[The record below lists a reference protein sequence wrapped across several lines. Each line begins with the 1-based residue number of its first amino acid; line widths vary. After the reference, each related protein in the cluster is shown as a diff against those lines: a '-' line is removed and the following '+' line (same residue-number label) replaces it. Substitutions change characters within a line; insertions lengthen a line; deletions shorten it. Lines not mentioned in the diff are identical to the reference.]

1 MSTQTTE
8 ASIPNSGTS
17 GAESGRGRTGGRRQR
32 ERDRNTAH
40 GRTQGPRYITRKIP
54 FYEVLSQEGLDKLEH
69 QAEWILKEVGM
80 EFRDDEESLR
90 LWREAGADVQGT
102 RIRFE
107 PGLVRS
113 VIQKSAPR
121 EFTQHSRNPAR
132 SVQIGGDNV
141 VFSPAY
147 GSPFVS
153 DLRDGRR
160 YGALT
165 DFENFVKLAYMCPWL
180 HHSGGTVCEPVDVP
194 VNKRHLDM
202 VYAHLRY
209 SDKPLMGSVTLP
221 ERAEESIEMCR
232 LVFGTEMVDQNCVI
246 LGNINVNSPLVWDG
260 VMTGALRAYA
270 AANQAAV
277 VVPFILGGAMGPVTT
292 AGAIAQAHAEAMVG
306 VALTQLVRPGAP
318 VIYGNFL
325 SSMSLKSGAPTFG
338 MPEPAIAYLAVGQLA
353 RRLGVPLRCGGALTA
368 SKAVDAQAAQESAD
382 SLLPALL
389 CGANFILHAAGWLE
403 GGLVMSYEK
412 FMLDCDHLGMMHVFM
427 NGLDLSENALAGSAF
442 SETGPG
448 QHFLG
453 TGHTLA
459 NYETAYYIPE
469 LTDSESYERWVELG
483 EKRADQRAGDQA
495 QRWLKEYQAPA
506 IDPGVDEA
514 LKAYIAERKA
524 SRADAWY

>member
-1 MSTQTTE
+1 MTEPTTDTAPAGVKE
-8 ASIPNSGTS
+8 T
-17 GAESGRGRTGGRRQR
+17 GRGRSSGRRQR
-32 ERDRNTAH
+32 DRDKQKTSAPH
-40 GRTQGPRYITRKIP
+40 YITRKIP
-54 FYEVLSQEGLDKLEH
+54 FYDMLSAEGLDRLER
-69 QAEWILKEVGM
+69 QAEWILKEVGID
-80 EFRDDEESLR
+80 FRGDSEALR
-90 LWREAGADVQGT
+90 LWREAGADVRGENV
-102 RIRFE
+102 RFE

-113 VIQKSAPR
+113 VIQKTAPR
-121 EFTQHSRNPAR
+121 QFTQLARNPAR
-132 SVQIGGDNV
+132 SVPIGGDHV
-141 VFSPAY
+141 VFAPAY

-153 DLRDGRR
+153 DLTAGRR
-160 YGALT
+160 YGSLV
-165 DFENFVKLAYMCPWL
+165 DFENFIKLTYMCPWL

-194 VNKRHLDM
+194 VNQRHLDM

-232 LVFGTEMVDQNCVI
+232 VVFGAETVDKNCVI
-246 LGNINVNSPLVWDG
+246 LGNINVNSPLVYDH
-260 VMTGALRAYA
+260 VMSGALRAYA

-368 SKAVDAQAAQESAD
+368 SKAVDAQSAQESAD
-382 SLLPALL
+382 SLMPALL

-412 FMLDCDHLGMMHVFM
+412 FMVDCDHLGMMHTFM
-427 NGLDLSENALAGSAF
+427 NGLDLSENGLAASAF
-442 SETGPG
+442 GDTGPG

-459 NYETAYYIPE
+459 NYETAYYMPE
-469 LTDSESYERWVELG
+469 LSDSESYERWLELG
-483 EKRADQRAGDQA
+483 EKRVDQRANEQY
-495 QRWLKEYQAPA
+495 QRWLKSYEAPA

-514 LKAYIAERKA
+514 LKAYVTGRKA

>member
-1 MSTQTTE
+1 MSSETETPVQSTT
-8 ASIPNSGTS
+8 PTS
-17 GAESGRGRTGGRRQR
+17 PESGRGRTGGRRQR
-32 ERDRNTAH
+32 DREKPK
-40 GRTQGPRYITRKIP
+40 GQGPRYITRKIP
-54 FYEVLSQEGLDKLEH
+54 FYEVLSAEGLDKLER
-69 QAEWILKEVGM
+69 QAEWILKEIGM
-80 EFRDDEESLR
+80 DFRGDAEALR
-90 LWREAGADVQGT
+90 LWREAGADVQGE
-102 RIRFE
+102 RVRFE

-113 VIQKSAPR
+113 IIQKSAPR
-121 EFTQHSRNPAR
+121 EFTQHARNPAR

-153 DLRDGRR
+153 DLKNGRR
-160 YGALT
+160 YGSIA
-165 DFENFVKLAYMCPWL
+165 DFENFVKLTYMCPWL

-209 SDKPLMGSVTLP
+209 SDKALMGSVTLP

-232 LVFGTEMVDQNCVI
+232 IVFGADVVDRDCVI
-246 LGNINVNSPLVWDG
+246 LGNINVNSPLVYDG
-260 VMTGALRAYA
+260 VMSGALRAYA

-338 MPEPAIAYLAVGQLA
+338 MPEPALAYLAVGQLA

-427 NGLDLSENALAGSAF
+427 NGLDLGENGMAESAF
-442 SETGPG
+442 LETGPG

-453 TGHTLA
+453 TAHTFA
-459 NYETAYYIPE
+459 NYETAFYLPE
-469 LTDSESYERWVELG
+469 LSDSDSYERWVELG
-483 EKRADQRAGDQA
+483 EKRADQRATEQF
-495 QRWLKEYQAPA
+495 QRWLKDYQAPT
-506 IDPGVDEA
+506 IDPAIDEA
-514 LKAYIAERKA
+514 LKAYMAERKA

>member
-1 MSTQTTE
+1 MTDQATVSST
-8 ASIPNSGTS
+8 AGTS
-17 GAESGRGRTGGRRQR
+17 ETHRGRTGGRRQR
-32 ERDRNTAH
+32 DRDKQKAAAPH
-40 GRTQGPRYITRKIP
+40 YITRKIP
-54 FYEVLSQEGLDKLEH
+54 FYEMLSQEGLDKLER
-69 QAEWILKEVGM
+69 QAEWILKEVGID
-80 EFRDDEESLR
+80 FRGDAEALR
-90 LWREAGADVQGT
+90 LWREAGADVRGDNV
-102 RIRFE
+102 RFE

-121 EFTQHSRNPAR
+121 QFTQLARNRER
-132 SVQIGGDNV
+132 SVEIGGDHV
-141 VFSPAY
+141 VFAPAY

-153 DLRDGRR
+153 DLGNGRR
-160 YGALT
+160 YGALS
-165 DFENFVKLAYMCPWL
+165 DFENFVKLTYMCPWL

-194 VNKRHLDM
+194 VNQRHLDM

-221 ERAEESIEMCR
+221 ERGEESIEMCR
-232 LVFGTEMVDQNCVI
+232 IVFGKETVDQNCVI
-246 LGNINVNSPLVWDG
+246 LGNINVNSPLVYDH
-260 VMTGALRAYA
+260 VMSGALRAYA

-338 MPEPAIAYLAVGQLA
+338 MPEPGIAYLAVGQLA

-368 SKAVDAQAAQESAD
+368 SKAVDAQSAQESAD
-382 SLLPALL
+382 SLMPALL

-412 FMLDCDHLGMMHVFM
+412 FMVDCDHLGMMHTFM
-427 NGLDLSENALAGSAF
+427 NGLDLSENGLAGAAF
-442 SETGPG
+442 TDAGPG

-469 LTDSESYERWVELG
+469 LSDSESFERWQELG
-483 EKRADQRAGDQA
+483 EKRIDQRANEQY
-495 QRWLKEYQAPA
+495 QRWLKSYEAPA
-506 IDPGVDEA
+506 IDPALDEE
-514 LKAYIAERKA
+514 LKAFIRTRKA
-524 SRADAWY
+524 SRPDAWY